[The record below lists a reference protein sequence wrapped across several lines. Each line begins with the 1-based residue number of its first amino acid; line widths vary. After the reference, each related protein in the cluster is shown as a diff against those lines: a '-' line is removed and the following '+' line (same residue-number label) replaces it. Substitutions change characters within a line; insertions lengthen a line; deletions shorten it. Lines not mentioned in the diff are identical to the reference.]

1 MQILNTAA
9 AMEMVDNDISL
20 YKILLESYISDKVL
34 EQTKLE
40 ELESL
45 EDTTEAAKYVH
56 YFKGAARQLG
66 AELLAQ
72 AGQNLED
79 VLRKK
84 TEGNVSEL
92 NRTFVIAY
100 NEAVEEMKSELKNIS
115 EQYGDFLK
123 KF

>member
-1 MQILNTAA
+1 
-9 AMEMVDNDISL
+9 MEMVDNDISL

-66 AELLAQ
+66 AEFLAQ

-79 VLRKK
+79 VLRNQ
-84 TEGNVSEL
+84 TEGNVTEL
-92 NRTFVIAY
+92 N
-100 NEAVEEMKSELKNIS
+100 KSEQ
-115 EQYGDFLK
+115 EGDFLK

>member
-92 NRTFVIAY
+92 NKSFVVAY

>member
-115 EQYGDFLK
+115 EQ
-123 KF
+123 

>member
-66 AELLAQ
+66 AEVLAQ

-84 TEGNVSEL
+84 TDGNVSEL

>member
-45 EDTTEAAKYVH
+45 EDTTVAAKYVH

-92 NRTFVIAY
+92 NKSFVVAY